1 MGAGCP
7 TATGRYMGWRLARA
21 GLPLRPPSRELSR
34 LAKYWQPHGVE
45 RAQDSADASFDPTD
59 KALVGF

>member
-1 MGAGCP
+1 
-7 TATGRYMGWRLARA
+7 
-21 GLPLRPPSRELSR
+21 LSR